1 MSKRKDER
9 GRAQGGATQRQLKA
23 GELVR
28 RTLVDVLAH
37 EDLRDPALAGVSVTV
52 GEVRMSPDLKHALVF
67 VAPLGPGDVKS
78 VAEALNRSSQFLRG
92 RLGRSLDLK
101 FTPDLKFLPDESY
114 EAAAKMHAL
123 FSRPDVARD
132 LARDDE

>member
-1 MSKRKDER
+1 MSKRKDDR
-9 GRAQGGATQRQLKA
+9 GRSQGGASQRQLKA

-28 RTLVDVLAH
+28 RTLADVLAH
-37 EDLRDPALAGVSVTV
+37 EDLRDLVLSGVSVTV

-67 VAPLGPGDVKS
+67 VAPLGPGEAGR
-78 VAEALNRSSQFLRG
+78 VAEALNRSAHFLRG
-92 RLGRSLDLK
+92 RLGRAVELK

-114 EAAAKMHAL
+114 EAAARMHAL

-132 LARDDE
+132 LARDEE